1 MVIFV
6 AIGFVDAICVRTREN
21 CYRVVSENTGMPLPG
36 VSVLVK
42 GTKTEHKQ
50 ILMENFP
57 LKQKNRSC
65 FSFSYVEWKTTA
77 NSRFV

>member
-1 MVIFV
+1 MKSNIKWIFV
-6 AIGFVDAICVRTREN
+6 AIGFVDAICSHKKKTVTG
-21 CYRVVSENTGMPLPG
+21 VVSEIQVCLLPG

-65 FSFSYVEWKTTA
+65 FSFS
-77 NSRFV
+77 SR